1 MRTWWLPDSED
12 MRRFKADW
20 RTCIKSESA
29 EAQLEACTRLIVSGW
44 VKDSSL
50 PDVYNNR
57 GVAYWRLDQ
66 YERAIADYDRCLEL
80 NPKHVDAYVN
90 RGNSRVFL
98 KDLDAAIRDYVI
110 ASTLDPSHPLV
121 YTNLGNAHWEKGDVV
136 NALNLYDVAVK
147 VASKEV
153 LPHFQRARLLMH
165 LKRYDEAIA
174 GFDDV
179 LRLDGRNAA
188 AFYQRGI
195 CWRNQGDET
204 RAAAD
209 LAAARAID
217 PNVGK
222 R

>member
-1 MRTWWLPDSED
+1 MPESDG

-29 EAQLEACTRLIVSGW
+29 EAQLEACTRLIVSDW

-66 YERAIADYDRCLEL
+66 FERAIADYDRCLEL
-80 NPKHVDAYVN
+80 NPRHVDAYVN
-90 RGNSRVFL
+90 RGNSRAFL
-98 KDLDAAIRDYVI
+98 KQFDAAIRDYVV

-136 NALNLYDVAVK
+136 NALNLYEVAAR
-147 VASKEV
+147 VAPNEV
-153 LPHFQRARLLMH
+153 LPHFQRGRLLMH
-165 LKRYDEAIA
+165 LKRYEEAIA
-174 GFDDV
+174 DFDRI
-179 LRLDGRNAA
+179 LQIDGRHAPA
-188 AFYQRGI
+188 LYQRGVS
-195 CWRNQGDET
+195 WQRRGNDV

-209 LAAARAID
+209 FAAARAID
-217 PNVGK
+217 PTIDK
-222 R
+222 K